1 MSPVLHQIPVAK
13 PLLDEREVEAVRR
26 VVLSGWV
33 TQGPEVA
40 AFESEFAAF
49 VQAHH
54 ACAVSNCTTALHLAL
69 KAVGVGPGDEVIT
82 VSHTFIATANA
93 IRYLGGIPVFVDIEA
108 NGFNIDPQLIQTEI
122 TSRTKAIL
130 CVHQL
135 GMPCD
140 LATIVEIG
148 KSNGIPVIEDAA
160 CATGSEILIDGQWEK
175 IGRPRGRYRLF
186 FVSSPKGRHDW

>member
-1 MSPVLHQIPVAK
+1 M
-13 PLLDEREVEAVRR
+13 EAVRR

-148 KSNGIPVIEDAA
+148 KK
-160 CATGSEILIDGQWEK
+160 QWYS
-175 IGRPRGRYRLF
+175 GHRGRSLRN
-186 FVSSPKGRHDW
+186 GE